1 MSRAV
6 SALVVAV
13 LVAAAPS
20 SCTCQRAENVAA
32 KERLSQPPPPD
43 PTEKL
48 AAEKIDPGAL
58 STPEVMKRVSRMD
71 AAEMQKRLGSFVY
84 ESKGDLSFLRSDAKV
99 RSAET
104 TRIVQSSSGDFAI
117 SVKTGDSSTQ
127 DLAFVNG
134 VLFLKNNN
142 GAWRLSR
149 DPTGERN
156 EHRRDS
162 AGVWRSFY
170 DLFGHALTVAPAG
183 TGTHAGRPVVKYTMT
198 LPDESA
204 LAKAEGATEPARVL
218 GPDAGP
224 VDATSLD
231 EKKRIADRTS
241 KWRKRAKPAG
251 GGGEIWVDEATAVPL
266 VVKFKGAM
274 AVGDGPDPARLNVDL
289 DVVVQ
294 DVGKDLQVQAP
305 KDAVEDIV
313 RKKYPVNPRAIL
325 EENGIVKP
333 LPDAGPNKKKKK
345 PAVEA
350 APPEEDAP

>member
-1 MSRAV
+1 MVRT
-6 SALVVAV
+6 ALVVAALAV
-13 LVAAAPS
+13 VFGPS

-43 PTEKL
+43 PSEKL
-48 AAEKIDPGAL
+48 AAERIDPGAL
-58 STPEVMKRVSRMD
+58 ATPEVMKRVSRMD

-84 ESKGDLSFLRSDAKV
+84 ESKGDLSFARVDAKV

-104 TRIVQSSSGDFAI
+104 TRIVQSKTGDFAI
-117 SVKTGDSSTQ
+117 AVRTGDSSTQ

-156 EHRRDS
+156 EHRSDS

-170 DLFGHALTVAPAG
+170 DLFGHALQVAPSGA
-183 TGTHAGRPVVKYTMT
+183 GTHAGRPVVKYALK
-198 LPDESA
+198 LPDQSA
-204 LAKAEGATEPARVL
+204 VAAAEGAKEPARVVAA
-218 GPDAGP
+218 DAGP

-241 KWRKRAKPAG
+241 KWRQRAKPAG

-266 VVKFKGAM
+266 RVIFKGAM
-274 AVGDGPDPARLNVDL
+274 AVGDGPDPARLQVDL
-289 DVVVQ
+289 DVNVTE
-294 DVGKDLQVQAP
+294 VGKDLEVKAP

-313 RKKYPVNPRAIL
+313 RKKYPVEPRTIL
-325 EENGIVKP
+325 EEHGIVKP
-333 LPDAGPNKKKKK
+333 LADAGPHRKKKK
-345 PAVEA
+345 PAAEA
-350 APPEEDAP
+350 APPDEDGP